1 MRKVL
6 VNFDRN
12 GFAYVLDR
20 KTGELLRGDP
30 FVFVNCGPKGST

>member
-1 MRKVL
+1 ML

-20 KTGELLRGDP
+20 KTGELLQANP
-30 FVFVNCGPKGST
+30 FVT